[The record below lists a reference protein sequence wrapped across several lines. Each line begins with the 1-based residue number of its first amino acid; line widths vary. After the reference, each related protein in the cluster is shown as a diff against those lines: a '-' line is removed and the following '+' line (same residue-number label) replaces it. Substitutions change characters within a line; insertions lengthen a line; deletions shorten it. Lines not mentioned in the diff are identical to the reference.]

1 MAALHE
7 DMTADEAGVV
17 RLAGNPV
24 SPRFLLSPFSWVAYS
39 IALLADLDPTV
50 CVELCKIRRT
60 RVHMIALVL
69 GSFRR

>member
-1 MAALHE
+1 MRQVLFASREILSHQE
-7 DMTADEAGVV
+7 
-17 RLAGNPV
+17 
-24 SPRFLLSPFSWVAYS
+24 FLLSPFSWVADS

-69 GSFRR
+69 GPFRR